1 MNPTPPEKPK
11 GPEPGP
17 DCWVETNSL
26 NTIEYYLLPPE
37 RQPQPLE
44 GVAETDS
51 LNTIVYFFDGVG
63 DTTIRPMR
71 SPVLGQIRPL
81 RRPEPP
87 PAKP

>member
-17 DCWVETNSL
+17 ACWGETNSL
-26 NTIEYYLLPPE
+26 NAIDYFLVSEQ
-37 RQPQPLE
+37 QPQPLE

-63 DTTIRPMR
+63 DTTIRPIR
-71 SPVLGQIRPL
+71 SPVLCQIRPL
-81 RRPEPP
+81 RPPEPP